1 MFSLYCNS
9 ILKDISLKKNID
21 IMNTSSFIRIFLKKP
36 RGFPGLDLA
45 NTRLSSGNL
54 GVFSDFFQNSNE
66 KWSKVNKK
74 WLLECK
80 NTFSIRLCKQKL
92 ISEL

>member
-1 MFSLYCNS
+1 MMYKSPF
-9 ILKDISLKKNID
+9 
-21 IMNTSSFIRIFLKKP
+21 MRIFLK
-36 RGFPGLDLA
+36 
-45 NTRLSSGNL
+45 NTRGSPGNL
-54 GVFSDFFQNSNE
+54 GAFSDFFQNSNE

-74 WLLECK
+74 WLLEYK